1 MTVKEKIDQL
11 RADLHRHNYNYYVLN
26 APEISDKEFDN
37 RMREL
42 QELEKE
48 HPEYQD
54 DNSPTMRVGS
64 DLNKNFTQ
72 VAHKYPMLSLGNTYS
87 ESEVTDF
94 YDRVKKAL
102 NEDFEICCEL
112 KYDGTSISLTYE
124 NGKLVRA
131 VTRGDGEKGDDVT
144 DNVKTIRTIPL
155 VLHGSY
161 PESFEIRG
169 EILMPWEVF
178 EELNRE
184 KEVREEPLF
193 ANPRNAASGTLKLQ
207 NSAIVASRK
216 LDAYL
221 YYLLGE
227 ELPCDGHYENL
238 QAAAGWGFKTS
249 EHMKKAHSLEE
260 VFEYIRY
267 WDTERKNLPVATD
280 GIVLKV
286 NSMRQQKNLGFT
298 AKSPRWAIAYK
309 FQAERALTRL
319 NKVTYQVGRTGA
331 VTPVAN
337 LDPVQLS
344 GTIVK
349 RASLHNADIIE
360 GLDLHIGDMVY
371 VEKGGEIIPKI
382 TGVDKD
388 ARSMLIGEKVKF
400 ITHCPECGSKLI
412 RYEGEAAHYC
422 PNETSCPPQIK
433 GKIEHFISRKAMNI
447 DGLGPE
453 TVDMFYR
460 LGLIKNTA
468 DLYQLT
474 ADDIKNLD
482 RMGEKSAEN
491 IIKGIEASKEVPF
504 ERVLFALGIRFVGE
518 TVAKKIAK
526 SFNDIDEL
534 ENANLEKLIN
544 IDEIGEKIAQSI
556 LTYFANPLNREL
568 IERLKSTGLQLYRR
582 EEDLSGYTDK
592 LAGQSIVISGV
603 FTHHSRDEYKE
614 LIEKNGGKVGSD
626 EVTICFQELEPAQL
640 EISFEGLKVDK
651 KVVVENWIANFPTFE
666 FEGVGA
672 VIKGELKGENV
683 PEDYVAELE
692 VYFND
697 RLIEV
702 CKLPL
707 KYNHRKHELFFNYVQ
722 SYGKYT
728 VTCKWVNPVEGADI
742 WVRDVISYTTDK

>member
-26 APEISDKEFDN
+26 APEISDKEFDD

-184 KEVREEPLF
+184 KEAREEPLF

-433 GKIEHFISRKAMNI
+433 GKIEHFISRRAMNI

-474 ADDIKNLD
+474 ADDIKNQD

-614 LIEKNGGKVGSD
+614 LIEKNGGKNVGS
-626 EVTICFQELEPAQL
+626 
-640 EISFEGLKVDK
+640 ISAKTSFIL
-651 KVVVENWIANFPTFE
+651 A
-666 FEGVGA
+666 
-672 VIKGELKGENV
+672 GENMG
-683 PEDYVAELE
+683 PAKLEKAHKLGIKLMSEDEFLT
-692 VYFND
+692 
-697 RLIEV
+697 LI
-702 CKLPL
+702 
-707 KYNHRKHELFFNYVQ
+707 
-722 SYGKYT
+722 S
-728 VTCKWVNPVEGADI
+728 
-742 WVRDVISYTTDK
+742 

>member
-1 MTVKEKIDQL
+1 MTVKEKIDRL
-11 RADLHRHNYNYYVLN
+11 RAELHRHNYNYYVLN
-26 APEISDKEFDN
+26 APEISDKEFDDL
-37 RMREL
+37 MREL

-94 YDRVKKAL
+94 YERVKKAL

-124 NGKLVRA
+124 DGKLVRA
-131 VTRGDGEKGDDVT
+131 VTRGDGEKGDNVT

-161 PESFEIRG
+161 PKSFEIRG
-169 EILMPWEVF
+169 EILMPWVVF

-184 KEVREEPLF
+184 KEAREEPLF

-238 QAAAGWGFKTS
+238 QAAASWGFKTS
-249 EHMKKAHSLEE
+249 EHTRKAHSLEE
-260 VFEYIRY
+260 VFEYINY

-286 NSMRQQKNLGFT
+286 NSLKQQKNLGFT

-388 ARSMLIGEKVKF
+388 ARGMLIGEKVKF

-412 RYEGEAAHYC
+412 RFEGEAAHYC
-422 PNETSCPPQIK
+422 PNETACPPQIK

-460 LGLIKNTA
+460 LGLINDTA
-468 DLYQLT
+468 DLYQLKT
-474 ADDIKNLD
+474 DDIKNLE

-491 IIKGIEASKEVPF
+491 IVNGIAASKEVPF

-526 SFNDIDEL
+526 SFTDIEEL
-534 ENANLEKLIN
+534 ENADIEKLKN

-556 LTYFANPLNREL
+556 ITYFSNPANREL
-568 IERLKSTGLQLYRR
+568 VERLKANGLQLHQT

-614 LIEKNGGKVGSD
+614 MIEKNGGKNVGS
-626 EVTICFQELEPAQL
+626 
-640 EISFEGLKVDK
+640 ISSKTSFIL
-651 KVVVENWIANFPTFE
+651 A
-666 FEGVGA
+666 
-672 VIKGELKGENV
+672 GENMG
-683 PEDYVAELE
+683 PAKLEKAQKLE
-692 VYFND
+692 VKIMSEDEFLT
-697 RLIEV
+697 LI
-702 CKLPL
+702 
-707 KYNHRKHELFFNYVQ
+707 
-722 SYGKYT
+722 S
-728 VTCKWVNPVEGADI
+728 
-742 WVRDVISYTTDK
+742 

>member
-1 MTVKEKIDQL
+1 MDIKDKIDNL
-11 RADLHRHNYNYYVLN
+11 RAELHRHNYKYYVLN
-26 APEISDKEFDN
+26 APVISDKEFDDL
-37 RMREL
+37 MRQL

-48 HPEYQD
+48 HPEFLD
-54 DNSPTMRVGS
+54 ENSPTMRVGS

-72 VAHKYPMLSLGNTYS
+72 VAHRYPMLSLGNTYS
-87 ESEVTDF
+87 EAEVTDF
-94 YDRVKKAL
+94 YDRVKKSL

-144 DNVKTIRTIPL
+144 DNVKTIRSIPL
-155 VLHGSY
+155 VLHGNY
-161 PESFEIRG
+161 PPSFEIRG
-169 EILMPWEVF
+169 EILMPWTVF

-184 KEVREEPLF
+184 KELREEPLF

-207 NSAIVASRK
+207 NSSVVASRK

-227 ELPCDGHYENL
+227 NIPSDGHYENL
-238 QAAAGWGFKTS
+238 QMAAEWGFKIS
-249 EHMKKAHSLEE
+249 PHMKKVHTLEE
-260 VFEYIRY
+260 VFAFINY

-286 NSMRQQKNLGFT
+286 NSARQQKHLGFT

-344 GTIVK
+344 GTVVK

-360 GLDLHIGDMVY
+360 GLDLHVGDMVY

-382 TGVDKD
+382 TGVDTD
-388 ARSMLIGEKVKF
+388 ARSLLMGEKITF
-400 ITHCPECGSKLI
+400 ITHCPECGSKLV

-422 PNETSCPPQIK
+422 PNETACPPQIK

-453 TVDMFYR
+453 TVDMFYK
-460 LGLIKNTA
+460 LGLIKDTA
-468 DLYQLT
+468 DLYTLQ
-474 ADDIKNLD
+474 ASDISKLE

-491 IIKGIEASKEVPF
+491 IIKGIAASREVPF

-518 TVAKKIAK
+518 TVAKKITKAFR
-526 SFNDIDEL
+526 SIEEL
-534 ENANLEKLIN
+534 ENADIETLKN
-544 IDEIGEKIAQSI
+544 IDEIGDRIAQSI
-556 LTYFANPLNREL
+556 VSYFANPTNKDLV
-568 IERLKSTGLQLYRR
+568 ERLQKAGLQMQRS
-582 EEDLSGYTDK
+582 EEDETAFSDK
-592 LAGQSIVISGV
+592 LKGKSIVISGV
-603 FTHHSRDEYKE
+603 FQHHSRDEYKE
-614 LIEKNGGKVGSD
+614 MIEKNGGKNAGSISSKTSFILAGD
-626 EVTICFQELEPAQL
+626 NMGPAKWEKAQKL
-640 EISFEGLKVDK
+640 GIEIITEEMFLAMLS
-651 KVVVENWIANFPTFE
+651 
-666 FEGVGA
+666 
-672 VIKGELKGENV
+672 
-683 PEDYVAELE
+683 
-692 VYFND
+692 
-697 RLIEV
+697 
-702 CKLPL
+702 
-707 KYNHRKHELFFNYVQ
+707 
-722 SYGKYT
+722 
-728 VTCKWVNPVEGADI
+728 
-742 WVRDVISYTTDK
+742 

>member
-26 APEISDKEFDN
+26 APEISDKEFDD

-42 QELEKE
+42 QDLEKE

-184 KEVREEPLF
+184 KEAREEPLF

-280 GIVLKV
+280 GIVLKI

-534 ENANLEKLIN
+534 KNANLEKLIN

-556 LTYFANPLNREL
+556 LTYFANPLNCEL

-614 LIEKNGGKVGSD
+614 LIEKNGGKNVGS
-626 EVTICFQELEPAQL
+626 
-640 EISFEGLKVDK
+640 ISAKTSFIL
-651 KVVVENWIANFPTFE
+651 A
-666 FEGVGA
+666 
-672 VIKGELKGENV
+672 GENMG
-683 PEDYVAELE
+683 PAKLEKAHKLGIKLMSEDEFLT
-692 VYFND
+692 
-697 RLIEV
+697 LI
-702 CKLPL
+702 
-707 KYNHRKHELFFNYVQ
+707 
-722 SYGKYT
+722 S
-728 VTCKWVNPVEGADI
+728 
-742 WVRDVISYTTDK
+742 

>member
-1 MTVKEKIDQL
+1 MTVKEKIDRL
-11 RADLHRHNYNYYVLN
+11 RAELHRHNYNYYVLN
-26 APEISDKEFDN
+26 APEISDKEFDDL
-37 RMREL
+37 MREL

-94 YDRVKKAL
+94 YERVKKAL

-124 NGKLVRA
+124 DGKLVRA
-131 VTRGDGEKGDDVT
+131 VTRGDGEKGDNVT

-161 PESFEIRG
+161 PKSFEIRG
-169 EILMPWEVF
+169 EILMPWVVF

-184 KEVREEPLF
+184 KEAREEPLF

-238 QAAAGWGFKTS
+238 QAAASWGFKTS
-249 EHMKKAHSLEE
+249 EHTRKAHSLEE
-260 VFEYIRY
+260 VFEYINY

-280 GIVLKV
+280 GIKV
-286 NSMRQQKNLGFT
+286 NSLKQQKNLGFT

-388 ARSMLIGEKVKF
+388 ARGMLIGEKVKF

-412 RYEGEAAHYC
+412 RFEGEAAHYC
-422 PNETSCPPQIK
+422 PNETACPPQIK

-460 LGLIKNTA
+460 LGLINDTA
-468 DLYQLT
+468 DLYQLKT
-474 ADDIKNLD
+474 DNIKNLE

-491 IIKGIEASKEVPF
+491 IVNGIAASKEVPF

-526 SFNDIDEL
+526 SFTDIEEL
-534 ENANLEKLIN
+534 ENADIEKLKN

-556 LTYFANPLNREL
+556 ITYFSNPANREL
-568 IERLKSTGLQLYRR
+568 VERLKANGLQLHQT

-614 LIEKNGGKVGSD
+614 MIEKNGGKNVGS
-626 EVTICFQELEPAQL
+626 
-640 EISFEGLKVDK
+640 ISSKTSFIL
-651 KVVVENWIANFPTFE
+651 A
-666 FEGVGA
+666 
-672 VIKGELKGENV
+672 GENMG
-683 PEDYVAELE
+683 PAKLEKAQKLE
-692 VYFND
+692 VKIMSEDEFLT
-697 RLIEV
+697 LI
-702 CKLPL
+702 
-707 KYNHRKHELFFNYVQ
+707 
-722 SYGKYT
+722 S
-728 VTCKWVNPVEGADI
+728 
-742 WVRDVISYTTDK
+742 